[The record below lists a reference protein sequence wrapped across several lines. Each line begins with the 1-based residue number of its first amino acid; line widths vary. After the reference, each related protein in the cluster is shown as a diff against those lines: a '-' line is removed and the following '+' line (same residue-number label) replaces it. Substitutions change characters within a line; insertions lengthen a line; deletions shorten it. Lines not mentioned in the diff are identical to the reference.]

1 MIKRL
6 YLLALLLAVSVSP
19 VLAESTLHI
28 GPGYPSACDKG
39 GCPLYNGET
48 NGFTNMLDIYQN
60 SGGAPMLNSPVE
72 IIFAVPHGDAAPSIS
87 GVNLVDSDLGF
98 SLTSVGFTSLGSQG
112 TMTSGDIYSSLGLKV
127 NKSNNIPNLTA
138 WDLAVNGLVV
148 NNGFDIYVFNLNTA
162 GFDANDFLTM
172 NVNAPIGTFA
182 VAYGTSG
189 SGKHIKEWGTPFTE
203 AGLDTNGPPPPRVP
217 EPASML
223 LLGSGLLGAARVVRR
238 KMMR

>member
-6 YLLALLLAVSVSP
+6 YLLALLLAISVSP

-39 GCPLYNGET
+39 GCPLYKGET

-60 SGGAPMLNSPVE
+60 SGGAPLLNSPVE

-98 SLTSVGFTSLGSQG
+98 SLTPVGFTSLGSQG
-112 TMTSGDIYSSLGLKV
+112 TMTSGDIYSFLGLKV

-138 WDLAVNGLVV
+138 WDLAVNGLIV

-189 SGKHIKEWGTPFTE
+189 SGRDITQWGTPFTE
-203 AGLDTNGPPPPRVP
+203 AGLGTNGPPRVP
-217 EPASML
+217 EPASMF
-223 LLGSGLLGAARVVRR
+223 LLGSGLLGAAGVLRR